1 MRNIMQGSVIRLVN
15 GFSEVLVA
23 HKRIIGIG
31 VMVLNMHVTDIM
43 LSTQQTGAGS
53 IGREL
58 INRIPNDDARKALFP
73 NRRQIP
79 RL

>member
-1 MRNIMQGSVIRLVN
+1 MQGSVIRLVN

-43 LSTQQTGAGS
+43 RALNRPVQALSVV
-53 IGREL
+53 
-58 INRIPNDDARKALFP
+58 N
-73 NRRQIP
+73 
-79 RL
+79 